1 MITFVFSTKESFSN
15 QTVLT
20 MFQELNNLVSKVNA
34 EQEKIQKDQTAA
46 KRRARVLLMKLVHE
60 AKRLRAELNKKE
72 GPGVTTFVV
81 TPG

>member
-1 MITFVFSTKESFSN
+1 
-15 QTVLT
+15 
-20 MFQELNNLVSKVNA
+20 MFKELNNLVAGINA
-34 EQEKIQKDQTAA
+34 EQEKIQKGQSAA
-46 KRRARVLLMKLVHE
+46 KRRTRVLLMKLVHE

>member
-60 AKRLRAELNKKE
+60 AKRLRAEFNKKE